1 MAIKR
6 RAIVLICL
14 LVTVFGSLVVPARAD
29 AAPAVLQPAGPT
41 DWVKDKAKKT
51 GEWFYDSAEDY
62 AEWFYSTRI
71 GKEATKAALKGAKAG
86 IKAKK
91 DGKSTPEQ
99 IWEITKGTVKG
110 SKNLP
115 GTALDVVKDAGSS
128 LSPTEIIKSAVTD
141 ALTDGFGQLA
151 AQAADGVMG
160 IITKPLSWLLATL
173 GKMWINFTP
182 ILPDSAMGSKVTNKT
197 TSSFAALAG
206 LLMVCSLMIG
216 AAKIVITQRG
226 EPLRDIGR
234 GLGTFVLMSS
244 GWVSVCVLGLAGTDA
259 LAGWIAGPVKPDGLA
274 KMVGY
279 LAASNGP
286 GGALT
291 FGLMSFLLIIFVLII
306 SLILM
311 FQLALRGGIL
321 LILAGMGPIAGSFAS
336 TKIGWEWCQK
346 IVAWTVGFMLFKPVG
361 ALIWSAALTLSNT
374 PITDIN
380 DATSVTAFA
389 LTPLALLLG
398 CVFAMPALM
407 KLIMPATASALGSS
421 DSSAGGMAA
430 GMFGGALAG
439 GAGIAQF
446 KMMSK
451 IMGSSATGSGGSSA
465 SGSGGTDSRSS
476 TSASGSGGS
485 SDSSSGNTGSAGKGS
500 GSGGAGNAGKASG
513 AGKAGG
519 AGAAGSG
526 GAAAGGAGGGAAAG
540 GAAGGGA
547 AAGGATAGAAAG
559 PVGIVAGAAVGA
571 AADGA
576 KKAAAMT
583 ADAARSSAE
592 GAVEYK

>member
-1 MAIKR
+1 MAKR
-6 RAIVLICL
+6 ALVGIVCLFL
-14 LVTVFGSLVVPARAD
+14 LVLGCLAVPASAN
-29 AAPAVLQPAGPT
+29 AAPSN
-41 DWVKDKAKKT
+41 DKDKQLEAISKPVQDLVDKTKNAT
-51 GEWFYDSAEDY
+51 GEALADP
-62 AEWFYSTRI
+62 I
-71 GKEATKAALKGAKAG
+71 NATTGAVKKAAKL
-86 IKAKK
+86 
-91 DGKSTPEQ
+91 PE
-99 IWEITKGTVKG
+99 T
-110 SKNLP
+110 SLP
-115 GTALDVVKDAGSS
+115 EMMA
-128 LSPTEIIKSAVTD
+128 SAVTD
-141 ALTDGFGQLA
+141 AFTDGFGQLA
-151 AQAADGVMG
+151 AQAFDGVIG

-234 GLGTFVLMSS
+234 GLGTLVLMSS

-346 IVAWTVGFMLFKPVG
+346 IVAWTVAFMLFKPVG
-361 ALIWSAALTLSNT
+361 ALIWSAALTLCNT

-380 DATSVTAFA
+380 DANSVTAFA

-407 KLIMPATASALGSS
+407 KLVMPATASALGSS

-430 GMFGGALAG
+430 GMFGGALAA

-451 IMGSSATGSGGSSA
+451 MMGSPATGSGGSSA
-465 SGSGGTDSRSS
+465 S
-476 TSASGSGGS
+476 ASGSSNAGG
-485 SDSSSGNTGSAGKGS
+485 DRGSGNAGNAGKGS
-500 GSGGAGNAGKASG
+500 GSGDSGSSAGGSGNAGDAGKASG
-513 AGKAGG
+513 ASKAGG

-540 GAAGGGA
+540 GAAAGGA
-547 AAGGATAGAAAG
+547 TAGATAGAAAG

-576 KKAAAMT
+576 KKAATVT

>member
-1 MAIKR
+1 MMKR
-6 RAIVLICL
+6 ALVGIVCLFL
-14 LVTVFGSLVVPARAD
+14 LVLGCLAVPAPAN
-29 AAPAVLQPAGPT
+29 AAPAN
-41 DWVKDKAKKT
+41 DKDKQLEAISKPVQDLVDKTKNAT
-51 GEWFYDSAEDY
+51 GEALADPINATTSA
-62 AEWFYSTRI
+62 ATR
-71 GKEATKAALKGAKAG
+71 AAKLPKT
-86 IKAKK
+86 
-91 DGKSTPEQ
+91 SLPEMM
-99 IWEITKGTVKG
+99 
-110 SKNLP
+110 
-115 GTALDVVKDAGSS
+115 A
-128 LSPTEIIKSAVTD
+128 SAVTD

-151 AQAADGVMG
+151 AQAADGVIG

-346 IVAWTVGFMLFKPVG
+346 IVAWTVAFMLFKPVG

-380 DATSVTAFA
+380 DANSVTAFA

-407 KLIMPATASALGSS
+407 KLVMPATASALGSS

-439 GAGIAQF
+439 GASIAQF

-451 IMGSSATGSGGSSA
+451 IMGTPGSSGSSA
-465 SGSGGTDSRSS
+465 SGFGDTASGSSGRSS
-476 TSASGSGGS
+476 TSASGSGGTEGTNGS
-485 SDSSSGNTGSAGKGS
+485 STSTSSSGN
-500 GSGGAGNAGKASG
+500 AGNASNAS
-513 AGKAGG
+513 KAGG

-547 AAGGATAGAAAG
+547 TAGATAGSAAG
-559 PVGIVAGAAVGA
+559 PVGIVAGAAVGTA
-571 AADGA
+571 AKGA
-576 KKAAAMT
+576 KKAATVT
-583 ADAARSSAE
+583 ADAARSTAE

>member
-1 MAIKR
+1 MAKR
-6 RAIVLICL
+6 AVIGIVCLILLTLGCL
-14 LVTVFGSLVVPARAD
+14 AVPAPAN
-29 AAPAVLQPAGPT
+29 AAPSN
-41 DWVKDKAKKT
+41 DKDKQLEAIAKPVQDIVDKT
-51 GEWFYDSAEDY
+51 KNATGKAL
-62 AEWFYSTRI
+62 STPI
-71 GKEATKAALKGAKAG
+71 NAVAGSVTKAANIPK
-86 IKAKK
+86 
-91 DGKSTPEQ
+91 
-99 IWEITKGTVKG
+99 
-110 SKNLP
+110 
-115 GTALDVVKDAGSS
+115 
-128 LSPTEIIKSAVTD
+128 LSPTEIMKNAVTD

-151 AQAADGVMG
+151 ATAFDGVIG
-160 IITKPLSWLLATL
+160 FITKPLSWLLAML

-197 TSSFAALAG
+197 LSSFSALAG

-234 GLGTFVLMSS
+234 GLVTFVLMSS
-244 GWVSVCVLGLAGTDA
+244 GWVSACVLGLAGTDA
-259 LAGWIAGPVKPDGLA
+259 LASWIAKPVKPDGLA
-274 KMVGY
+274 KMVGF
-279 LAASNGP
+279 LAAGTGP
-286 GGALT
+286 ASGPLA
-291 FGLMSFLLIIFVLII
+291 FGLMSFILIIFVLII

-336 TKIGWEWCQK
+336 TKLGWEWCQK
-346 IVAWTVGFMLFKPVG
+346 IVAWTVAFMLFKPVG
-361 ALIWSAALTLSNT
+361 ALIWSAALTLCNT
-374 PITDIN
+374 PITDRN

-439 GAGIAQF
+439 GASIAQF

-451 IMGSSATGSGGSSA
+451 IMGAPSSSGSSA
-465 SGSGGTDSRSS
+465 SGSGGTASGSSGSS
-476 TSASGSGGS
+476 TSAS
-485 SDSSSGNTGSAGKGS
+485 SSGNAGN
-500 GSGGAGNAGKASG
+500 AGNAGKASG
-513 AGKAGG
+513 ASEAGG

-547 AAGGATAGAAAG
+547 AAGGASAGATAGAAAG

>member
-1 MAIKR
+1 MVKR
-6 RAIVLICL
+6 AVVGIVCLFL
-14 LVTVFGSLVVPARAD
+14 LVLGCLAVPATANATPSNDR
-29 AAPAVLQPAGPT
+29 
-41 DWVKDKAKKT
+41 DKQLEAISKPVQDLVKKT
-51 GEWFYDSAEDY
+51 KSAVGG
-62 AEWFYSTRI
+62 AVSTPANAVT
-71 GKEATKAALKGAKAG
+71 GAVAKGAN
-86 IKAKK
+86 I
-91 DGKSTPEQ
+91 P
-99 IWEITKGTVKG
+99 
-110 SKNLP
+110 
-115 GTALDVVKDAGSS
+115 S
-128 LSPTEIIKSAVTD
+128 LSPSEIMKSAIT
-141 ALTDGFGQLA
+141 AAFTDGFGQLA
-151 AQAADGVMG
+151 SDAFAGAMGV
-160 IITKPLSWLLATL
+160 ITKPLSWLLAML
-173 GKMWINFTP
+173 GKMWIEFTP

-197 TSSFAALAG
+197 LTSFSALAG

-234 GLGTFVLMSS
+234 GLFTFVLMSS
-244 GWVSVCVLGLAGTDA
+244 GWVSACVLGLAGTDA
-259 LAGWIAGPVKPDGLA
+259 LASWIAGPVKPDGLA

-279 LAASNGP
+279 LAAGTGP
-286 GGALT
+286 AAGPAA
-291 FGLMSFLLIIFVLII
+291 FGLLSFILVIFVLII

-336 TKIGWEWCQK
+336 TKLGWEWCQK
-346 IVAWTVGFMLFKPVG
+346 IVAWTVAFMLFKPVG
-361 ALIWSAALTLSNT
+361 ALIWSASLTLCNT

-407 KLIMPATASALGSS
+407 KLVMPATASALGSS

-430 GMFGGALAG
+430 GMFGATLAVGAS
-439 GAGIAQF
+439 IAQF

-451 IMGSSATGSGGSSA
+451 MFNTSSGSSSASGASDTGGSGSSGGSS
-465 SGSGGTDSRSS
+465 GSVGQS
-476 TSASGSGGS
+476 TTEAGGS
-485 SDSSSGNTGSAGKGS
+485 SSAN
-500 GSGGAGNAGKASG
+500 GAGNAGAASE
-513 AGKAGG
+513 AGT
-519 AGAAGSG
+519 AGAAGS

-540 GAAGGGA
+540 SASA
-547 AAGGATAGAAAG
+547 GATAGAAAG

>member
-1 MAIKR
+1 MIAKR
-6 RAIVLICL
+6 RAVVLICL
-14 LVTVFGSLVVPARAD
+14 LVTVFGFLGVPARAD
-29 AAPAVLQPAGPT
+29 AAPAAKQPAGIKSWFEDST
-41 DWVKDKAKKT
+41 EEF
-51 GEWFYDSAEDY
+51 GEWFVT
-62 AEWFYSTRI
+62 TRP
-71 GKEATKAALKGAKAG
+71 GKATLKGVLGAADGWAKSKEEGKSKGGQIWAATKGAWGGAKELPGAALAAG
-86 IKAKK
+86 
-91 DGKSTPEQ
+91 
-99 IWEITKGTVKG
+99 
-110 SKNLP
+110 
-115 GTALDVVKDAGSS
+115 KDAVSS
-128 LSPTEIIKSAVTD
+128 SSPSEIIKSAVTD

-197 TSSFAALAG
+197 ASSFAALAG

-226 EPLRDIGR
+226 EPLRDIAR
-234 GLGTFVLMSS
+234 GLFTFVLMSS

-321 LILAGMGPIAGSFAS
+321 LILAGIGPIAGSFAS

-346 IVAWTVGFMLFKPVG
+346 IVAWTVAFMLFKPVG
-361 ALIWSAALTLSNT
+361 ALIWAAALTLSNT

-407 KLIMPATASALGSS
+407 KLVMPATASALGSS

-451 IMGSSATGSGGSSA
+451 MMGSSATGSGGSSA
-465 SGSGGTDSRSS
+465 SASGSGNAGG
-476 TSASGSGGS
+476 ASGSGGS
-485 SDSSSGNTGSAGKGS
+485 SGS
-500 GSGGAGNAGKASG
+500 GSGNAGNAGKASG
-513 AGKAGG
+513 SGGSSGSGSGNAGDAGKASGASKAGG

-540 GAAGGGA
+540 GATA
-547 AAGGATAGAAAG
+547 GATAGAAAG

>member
-1 MAIKR
+1 MIVRR
-6 RAIVLICL
+6 RAVVLICL

-62 AEWFYSTRI
+62 AEWFYSTRL

-91 DGKSTPEQ
+91 EGKSTPEQ

-197 TSSFAALAG
+197 TSSFAALSG

-346 IVAWTVGFMLFKPVG
+346 IVAWTIGFMLFKPVG

-407 KLIMPATASALGSS
+407 KLVVPATASALGSS

-451 IMGSSATGSGGSSA
+451 MMGSSATGSGGSSA
-465 SGSGGTDSRSS
+465 S
-476 TSASGSGGS
+476 SASGSGGTEGSKGS
-485 SDSSSGNTGSAGKGS
+485 STSASSSGN
-500 GSGGAGNAGKASG
+500 AGNAGKASG
-513 AGKAGG
+513 ASKAGG

-526 GAAAGGAGGGAAAG
+526 GAAAGGAGGGATA
-540 GAAGGGA
+540 GA
-547 AAGGATAGAAAG
+547 AAGSAAG
-559 PVGIVAGAAVGA
+559 PVGIVAGAAVGTA
-571 AADGA
+571 AKGA
-576 KKAAAMT
+576 KKAATVT
-583 ADAARSSAE
+583 ADAARSTAE

>member
-1 MAIKR
+1 MVKR
-6 RAIVLICL
+6 AVVGIVCLFL
-14 LVTVFGSLVVPARAD
+14 LVLGCLAVPATANATPSNDR
-29 AAPAVLQPAGPT
+29 
-41 DWVKDKAKKT
+41 DKQLEAISKPVQDLVKKT
-51 GEWFYDSAEDY
+51 KSAVGG
-62 AEWFYSTRI
+62 AVSTPANAVT
-71 GKEATKAALKGAKAG
+71 GAVAKGAN
-86 IKAKK
+86 I
-91 DGKSTPEQ
+91 P
-99 IWEITKGTVKG
+99 
-110 SKNLP
+110 
-115 GTALDVVKDAGSS
+115 S
-128 LSPTEIIKSAVTD
+128 LSPSEIMKSAITD
-141 ALTDGFGQLA
+141 AFTDGFGQLA
-151 AQAADGVMG
+151 SDAFAGAMGV
-160 IITKPLSWLLATL
+160 ITKPLSWLLAML
-173 GKMWINFTP
+173 GKMWIEFTP

-197 TSSFAALAG
+197 LTSFSALAG

-234 GLGTFVLMSS
+234 GLFTFVLMSS
-244 GWVSVCVLGLAGTDA
+244 GWVSACVLGLAGTDA
-259 LAGWIAGPVKPDGLA
+259 LASWIAGPVKPDGLA

-279 LAASNGP
+279 LAAGTGP
-286 GGALT
+286 AAGPAA
-291 FGLMSFLLIIFVLII
+291 FGLLSFILVIFVLII
-306 SLILM
+306 SLVLM

-336 TKIGWEWCQK
+336 TKLGWEWCQK
-346 IVAWTVGFMLFKPVG
+346 IVAWTVAFMLFKPVG
-361 ALIWSAALTLSNT
+361 ALIWSASLTLCNT

-407 KLIMPATASALGSS
+407 KLVMPATASALGSS

-430 GMFGGALAG
+430 GMFGATLAG
-439 GAGIAQF
+439 GASLAQF

-451 IMGSSATGSGGSSA
+451 MFNTSSGSSSASGASDTGGSGSGSGGGGSAGATSEGTGSGGSS
-465 SGSGGTDSRSS
+465 S
-476 TSASGSGGS
+476 SAS
-485 SDSSSGNTGSAGKGS
+485 
-500 GSGGAGNAGKASG
+500 GAGNAGAASEAG
-513 AGKAGG
+513 A

-526 GAAAGGAGGGAAAG
+526 AAAGGAGAGAAGGGAAAG
-540 GAAGGGA
+540 GASA
-547 AAGGATAGAAAG
+547 GATAGAAAG

>member
-1 MAIKR
+1 MAKR
-6 RAIVLICL
+6 ALVGIVCLFL
-14 LVTVFGSLVVPARAD
+14 LVLGCLAVPASAN
-29 AAPAVLQPAGPT
+29 AAPSN
-41 DWVKDKAKKT
+41 DKDKQLEAISKPVQDLVDKTKNAT
-51 GEWFYDSAEDY
+51 GEALADP
-62 AEWFYSTRI
+62 I
-71 GKEATKAALKGAKAG
+71 NATTGAVKKAAKL
-86 IKAKK
+86 
-91 DGKSTPEQ
+91 PE
-99 IWEITKGTVKG
+99 T
-110 SKNLP
+110 SLP
-115 GTALDVVKDAGSS
+115 EMMA
-128 LSPTEIIKSAVTD
+128 SAVTD
-141 ALTDGFGQLA
+141 AFTDGFGQLA
-151 AQAADGVMG
+151 AQAFDGVIG

-182 ILPDSAMGSKVTNKT
+182 ILPASAMGSKVTNKT

-346 IVAWTVGFMLFKPVG
+346 IVAWTVAFMLFKPVG

-380 DATSVTAFA
+380 DANSVTAFA

-407 KLIMPATASALGSS
+407 KLVMPATASALGSS

-451 IMGSSATGSGGSSA
+451 MMGSSATGSGGSSA
-465 SGSGGTDSRSS
+465 SASGSGNSSGSGSGNAGNAGQASDSGGSS
-476 TSASGSGGS
+476 ASASGSG
-485 SDSSSGNTGSAGKGS
+485 NAGD
-500 GSGGAGNAGKASG
+500 AGKASG
-513 AGKAGG
+513 ASKAGG

-547 AAGGATAGAAAG
+547 AGGATAGSVAG
-559 PVGIVAGAAVGA
+559 PVGIVAGAAVGTA
-571 AADGA
+571 AKGA
-576 KKAAAMT
+576 KKAATVT
-583 ADAARSSAE
+583 ADAARSTAE

>member
-1 MAIKR
+1 MCKARRVVLVFLAVFLALACLFTAPVAQAEPSGDREQQLEAIK
-6 RAIVLICL
+6 APVQD
-14 LVTVFGSLVVPARAD
+14 LV
-29 AAPAVLQPAGPT
+29 
-41 DWVKDKAKKT
+41 KKT
-51 GEWFYDSAEDY
+51 KSAVGG
-62 AEWFYSTRI
+62 AVSAPVNSAVNAL
-71 GKEATKAALKGAKAG
+71 GKAAKA
-86 IKAKK
+86 
-91 DGKSTPEQ
+91 P
-99 IWEITKGTVKG
+99 
-110 SKNLP
+110 
-115 GTALDVVKDAGSS
+115 S
-128 LSPTEIIKSAVTD
+128 LSPSEIMKSAITD

-151 AQAADGVMG
+151 SDAFDGAIG
-160 IITKPLSWLLATL
+160 LITKPLSWVLAML
-173 GKMWINFTP
+173 GKMWIDFTP

-197 TSSFAALAG
+197 LTSFSALAG

-234 GLGTFVLMSS
+234 GLFTFVLMSS
-244 GWVSVCVLGLAGTDA
+244 GWVSACVLGLAGTDA
-259 LAGWIAGPVKPDGLA
+259 LASWIAGPVKPDGLA

-279 LAASNGP
+279 LAAGTGP
-286 GGALT
+286 AAGPAA
-291 FGLMSFLLIIFVLII
+291 FGLMSFILVIFVLII

-336 TKIGWEWCQK
+336 TKLGWEWCQK

-361 ALIWSAALTLSNT
+361 ALIWSAALTLCNT

-407 KLIMPATASALGSS
+407 KLVMPATASALGSS

-430 GMFGGALAG
+430 GMFGATLAG
-439 GAGIAQF
+439 GASIAQF

-451 IMGSSATGSGGSSA
+451 MFNTSSGSSSASGASDTGGSGSGGGGSAGATSEGTGSGGSS
-465 SGSGGTDSRSS
+465 S
-476 TSASGSGGS
+476 SAS
-485 SDSSSGNTGSAGKGS
+485 
-500 GSGGAGNAGKASG
+500 GAGNAGATSE
-513 AGKAGG
+513 
-519 AGAAGSG
+519 AGAAG
-526 GAAAGGAGGGAAAG
+526 GAAAGGAGAGAAGGGAAAG
-540 GAAGGGA
+540 GASA
-547 AAGGATAGAAAG
+547 GATAGAAAG

-576 KKAAAMT
+576 KKAASMT
-583 ADAARSSAE
+583 AAAAQSSAE

>member
-1 MAIKR
+1 MAKR
-6 RAIVLICL
+6 ALVGIVCLFL
-14 LVTVFGSLVVPARAD
+14 LVLGCLAVPASAN
-29 AAPAVLQPAGPT
+29 AAPSN
-41 DWVKDKAKKT
+41 DKDKQLEAISKPVQDLVDKTKNAT
-51 GEWFYDSAEDY
+51 GEALADP
-62 AEWFYSTRI
+62 I
-71 GKEATKAALKGAKAG
+71 NATTGAVKKAAKLPKT
-86 IKAKK
+86 
-91 DGKSTPEQ
+91 SLPEMM
-99 IWEITKGTVKG
+99 
-110 SKNLP
+110 
-115 GTALDVVKDAGSS
+115 A
-128 LSPTEIIKSAVTD
+128 SAVTD
-141 ALTDGFGQLA
+141 AFTDGFGQLA
-151 AQAADGVMG
+151 AQAFDGVIG

-197 TSSFAALAG
+197 ASSFAALAG

-259 LAGWIAGPVKPDGLA
+259 LAGWIAGSVKPDGLA

-336 TKIGWEWCQK
+336 TKLGWEWCQK
-346 IVAWTVGFMLFKPVG
+346 IVAWTVAFMLFKPVG
-361 ALIWSAALTLSNT
+361 ALIWAAALTLSNT

-380 DATSVTAFA
+380 DANSVTAFA

-407 KLIMPATASALGSS
+407 KLVMPATASALGSS

-430 GMFGGALAG
+430 GMFGGALAA

-451 IMGSSATGSGGSSA
+451 MMGSPATGSGGSSA
-465 SGSGGTDSRSS
+465 S
-476 TSASGSGGS
+476 ASGSG
-485 SDSSSGNTGSAGKGS
+485 DSSGS
-500 GSGGAGNAGKASG
+500 GSGNAGNAGQASDSG
-513 AGKAGG
+513 GSSGSGSGNAGNAGKAGG

-547 AAGGATAGAAAG
+547 AGGATAGATAGAAAG
-559 PVGIVAGAAVGA
+559 PVGIVAGAAVGTA
-571 AADGA
+571 AKGA
-576 KKAAAMT
+576 KKAATVT

>member
-1 MAIKR
+1 MIAKR
-6 RAIVLICL
+6 RAVVLICL
-14 LVTVFGSLVVPARAD
+14 LVTVFGFLGVPARAD
-29 AAPAVLQPAGPT
+29 AAPAAKQPAGIKSWFEDST
-41 DWVKDKAKKT
+41 EEF
-51 GEWFYDSAEDY
+51 GEWFVT
-62 AEWFYSTRI
+62 TRP
-71 GKEATKAALKGAKAG
+71 GKATLKGVLGAADGWAKSKEEGKSKGGQIWAATKGAWGGAKELPGAALAAG
-86 IKAKK
+86 
-91 DGKSTPEQ
+91 
-99 IWEITKGTVKG
+99 
-110 SKNLP
+110 
-115 GTALDVVKDAGSS
+115 KDAVSS
-128 LSPTEIIKSAVTD
+128 SSPSEIIKSAVTD

-197 TSSFAALAG
+197 ASSFAALAG

-226 EPLRDIGR
+226 EPLRDIAR
-234 GLGTFVLMSS
+234 GLFTFVFMSS

-346 IVAWTVGFMLFKPVG
+346 IVAWTVAFMLFKPVG

-380 DATSVTAFA
+380 DANSVTAFA

-407 KLIMPATASALGSS
+407 KLVMPATASALGSS

-439 GAGIAQF
+439 GASIAQF

-451 IMGSSATGSGGSSA
+451 IMGAPGSSGSSA
-465 SGSGGTDSRSS
+465 SGFGDTASGSPGRSS
-476 TSASGSGGS
+476 TSASGSGGTEGTNGS
-485 SDSSSGNTGSAGKGS
+485 STSASSSGN
-500 GSGGAGNAGKASG
+500 AGNASNAS
-513 AGKAGG
+513 KAGG

-540 GAAGGGA
+540 GAAAGGA
-547 AAGGATAGAAAG
+547 SAGATAGAAAG

>member
-1 MAIKR
+1 MMKR
-6 RAIVLICL
+6 ALVGIVCLFL
-14 LVTVFGSLVVPARAD
+14 LVLGCLAVPAPAN
-29 AAPAVLQPAGPT
+29 AAPAN
-41 DWVKDKAKKT
+41 DKDKQLEAISKPVQDLVDKTKNAT
-51 GEWFYDSAEDY
+51 GEALADPINATTSA
-62 AEWFYSTRI
+62 ATR
-71 GKEATKAALKGAKAG
+71 AAKLPKT
-86 IKAKK
+86 
-91 DGKSTPEQ
+91 SLPEMM
-99 IWEITKGTVKG
+99 
-110 SKNLP
+110 
-115 GTALDVVKDAGSS
+115 A
-128 LSPTEIIKSAVTD
+128 SAVTD

-151 AQAADGVMG
+151 AQAVDGVMG

-197 TSSFAALAG
+197 ASSFAALAG

-336 TKIGWEWCQK
+336 TKLGWEWCQK
-346 IVAWTVGFMLFKPVG
+346 IVAWTIGFMLFKPVG

-407 KLIMPATASALGSS
+407 KLVMPATASALGSS

-451 IMGSSATGSGGSSA
+451 MMGSSATGSGGSSA
-465 SGSGGTDSRSS
+465 SASGSGGTGSGSPGRSS

-485 SDSSSGNTGSAGKGS
+485 SDSSSGNAGD
-500 GSGGAGNAGKASG
+500 AGKASG
-513 AGKAGG
+513 ASKAGG
-519 AGAAGSG
+519 AGTAGSG
-526 GAAAGGAGGGAAAG
+526 GAAAGGAGGGVAAG
-540 GAAGGGA
+540 GGAAGGA
-547 AAGGATAGAAAG
+547 AAGGASAGAAAGSVAG
-559 PVGIVAGAAVGA
+559 PVGIVAGAAVGTA
-571 AADGA
+571 AKGA
-576 KKAAAMT
+576 KKAATVT
-583 ADAARSSAE
+583 ADAARSTAE

>member
-1 MAIKR
+1 MIVKR
-6 RAIVLICL
+6 RAIVIICL
-14 LVTVFGSLVVPARAD
+14 LFVIVGCLATPSTAE
-29 AAPAVLQPAGPT
+29 AAPSN
-41 DWVKDKAKKT
+41 DKDKQLEAIAKPVQDIVDKTKNAT
-51 GEWFYDSAEDY
+51 GEALSAPINVV
-62 AEWFYSTRI
+62 AGSV
-71 GKEATKAALKGAKAG
+71 AKAANIPK
-86 IKAKK
+86 
-91 DGKSTPEQ
+91 
-99 IWEITKGTVKG
+99 
-110 SKNLP
+110 
-115 GTALDVVKDAGSS
+115 
-128 LSPTEIIKSAVTD
+128 LSPSEIMKNAVTD

-151 AQAADGVMG
+151 ATAFDGVIG
-160 IITKPLSWLLATL
+160 FITKPLSWLLAML
-173 GKMWINFTP
+173 GKMWIEFTP

-197 TSSFAALAG
+197 LSSFSALAG

-226 EPLRDIGR
+226 EPLRDIAR
-234 GLGTFVLMSS
+234 GLFTFVLMSS
-244 GWVSVCVLGLAGTDA
+244 GWISACVLGLAGTDA
-259 LAGWIAGPVKPDGLA
+259 LASWIAKPVKPDGLA

-279 LAASNGP
+279 LAAGTGP
-286 GGALT
+286 ATGPLA
-291 FGLMSFLLIIFVLII
+291 FGLMSFILIIFVLII

-321 LILAGMGPIAGSFAS
+321 LILAGMGPIAASFAS
-336 TKIGWEWCQK
+336 TKLGWEWCQK
-346 IVAWTVGFMLFKPVG
+346 IVAWTVAFMLFKPVG

-380 DATSVTAFA
+380 DANSVTAFA

-407 KLIMPATASALGSS
+407 KLVMPATASALGSS

-439 GAGIAQF
+439 GASIAQF

-451 IMGSSATGSGGSSA
+451 IMGAPSSSGSSA
-465 SGSGGTDSRSS
+465 SGSGDTASGSSDRSS
-476 TSASGSGGS
+476 TSASGAGGTEGTNGS
-485 SDSSSGNTGSAGKGS
+485 STSASSSGNAGNAS
-500 GSGGAGNAGKASG
+500 NAGKASG
-513 AGKAGG
+513 ASGAAE

-547 AAGGATAGAAAG
+547 AAGGATAGATAGAAAG

-583 ADAARSSAE
+583 ADAARSTAE

>member
-1 MAIKR
+1 MAKR
-6 RAIVLICL
+6 ALVGIVCLFL
-14 LVTVFGSLVVPARAD
+14 LVLGCLAVPAPAN
-29 AAPAVLQPAGPT
+29 AAPSN
-41 DWVKDKAKKT
+41 DKDKQLEAISKPVQDLVDKTKNAT
-51 GEWFYDSAEDY
+51 GEALADP
-62 AEWFYSTRI
+62 I
-71 GKEATKAALKGAKAG
+71 NATTGAVKKAAKL
-86 IKAKK
+86 
-91 DGKSTPEQ
+91 PE
-99 IWEITKGTVKG
+99 T
-110 SKNLP
+110 
-115 GTALDVVKDAGSS
+115 S
-128 LSPTEIIKSAVTD
+128 LSEMMANAVTD
-141 ALTDGFGQLA
+141 AFTDGFGQLA
-151 AQAADGVMG
+151 AQAFDGVIG

-346 IVAWTVGFMLFKPVG
+346 IVAWTVAFMLFKPVG

-380 DATSVTAFA
+380 DANSVTAFA

-407 KLIMPATASALGSS
+407 KLVMPATASALGSS

-451 IMGSSATGSGGSSA
+451 VMGSSATGSGGSSA
-465 SGSGGTDSRSS
+465 S
-476 TSASGSGGS
+476 ASGSGGS
-485 SDSSSGNTGSAGKGS
+485 SGS
-500 GSGGAGNAGKASG
+500 GSGNAGNAGQASDSGGSSASASGSGNAGDAGKASG

-583 ADAARSSAE
+583 ADAARSTAE

>member
-1 MAIKR
+1 MAKR
-6 RAIVLICL
+6 ALVGIVCLFL
-14 LVTVFGSLVVPARAD
+14 LVLGCLAVPAPAN
-29 AAPAVLQPAGPT
+29 AAPSN
-41 DWVKDKAKKT
+41 DKDKQLEAISKPVQDLVDKTKNAT
-51 GEWFYDSAEDY
+51 GEALADP
-62 AEWFYSTRI
+62 I
-71 GKEATKAALKGAKAG
+71 NATTGAVKKAAKL
-86 IKAKK
+86 
-91 DGKSTPEQ
+91 PE
-99 IWEITKGTVKG
+99 T
-110 SKNLP
+110 SLP
-115 GTALDVVKDAGSS
+115 EMMA
-128 LSPTEIIKSAVTD
+128 SAVTD
-141 ALTDGFGQLA
+141 AFTDGFGQLA
-151 AQAADGVMG
+151 AQAFDGVIG

-197 TSSFAALAG
+197 ASSFAALAG

-346 IVAWTVGFMLFKPVG
+346 IVAWTVAFMLFKPVG

-380 DATSVTAFA
+380 DANSVTAFA

-407 KLIMPATASALGSS
+407 KLVMPATASALGSS

-439 GAGIAQF
+439 GASIAQF

-451 IMGSSATGSGGSSA
+451 IMGAPSSSGSSA
-465 SGSGGTDSRSS
+465 SGSSNAGK
-476 TSASGSGGS
+476 ASGSGGS
-485 SDSSSGNTGSAGKGS
+485 SGS
-500 GSGGAGNAGKASG
+500 GSGNAGDAGKASG

-559 PVGIVAGAAVGA
+559 PVGIVAGAAVGTA
-571 AADGA
+571 AKGA
-576 KKAAAMT
+576 KKAATVT
-583 ADAARSSAE
+583 ADAARSTAE

>member
-1 MAIKR
+1 MAKR
-6 RAIVLICL
+6 ALVGIVCLFL
-14 LVTVFGSLVVPARAD
+14 LVLGCLAVPAPAN
-29 AAPAVLQPAGPT
+29 AAPSN
-41 DWVKDKAKKT
+41 DKDKQLEAISKPVQDLVDKTKNAT
-51 GEWFYDSAEDY
+51 GEALADP
-62 AEWFYSTRI
+62 I
-71 GKEATKAALKGAKAG
+71 NATTGAVKKAAKLPKT
-86 IKAKK
+86 
-91 DGKSTPEQ
+91 SLPEMM
-99 IWEITKGTVKG
+99 
-110 SKNLP
+110 
-115 GTALDVVKDAGSS
+115 A
-128 LSPTEIIKSAVTD
+128 SAVTD
-141 ALTDGFGQLA
+141 AFTDGFGQLA
-151 AQAADGVMG
+151 AQAFDGVIG

-197 TSSFAALAG
+197 ANSFAALAG

-216 AAKIVITQRG
+216 AAKIAITQRG
-226 EPLRDIGR
+226 EPLRDIAR
-234 GLGTFVLMSS
+234 GLGTFVLISS

-346 IVAWTVGFMLFKPVG
+346 IVAWTVAFMLFKPVG

-380 DATSVTAFA
+380 DANSVTAFA

-407 KLIMPATASALGSS
+407 KLVMPATASALGSS

-451 IMGSSATGSGGSSA
+451 MMGSSATGSGGSSG
-465 SGSGGTDSRSS
+465 SGSGNAGG
-476 TSASGSGGS
+476 ASGSGGS
-485 SDSSSGNTGSAGKGS
+485 SAS
-500 GSGGAGNAGKASG
+500 GSAGNAGKASDSGGSSGSGSGNAGDAGKASG
-513 AGKAGG
+513 ASKAGG

-547 AAGGATAGAAAG
+547 TAGATAGSAAG

>member
-1 MAIKR
+1 MMKR
-6 RAIVLICL
+6 ALVGIVCLFL
-14 LVTVFGSLVVPARAD
+14 LVLGCLAVPAPAN
-29 AAPAVLQPAGPT
+29 AAPAN
-41 DWVKDKAKKT
+41 DKDKQLEAISKPVQDLVDKTKNAT
-51 GEWFYDSAEDY
+51 GEALADPINATTSA
-62 AEWFYSTRI
+62 ATR
-71 GKEATKAALKGAKAG
+71 AAKLPKT
-86 IKAKK
+86 
-91 DGKSTPEQ
+91 SLPEMM
-99 IWEITKGTVKG
+99 
-110 SKNLP
+110 
-115 GTALDVVKDAGSS
+115 A
-128 LSPTEIIKSAVTD
+128 SAVTD

-151 AQAADGVMG
+151 AQAADGVIG
-160 IITKPLSWLLATL
+160 IITKPLSWLLAML

-321 LILAGMGPIAGSFAS
+321 LILAGMGPIAASFAS

-346 IVAWTVGFMLFKPVG
+346 IVAWTVAFMLFKPVG

-374 PITDIN
+374 PITDID
-380 DATSVTAFA
+380 DANSVTAFA

-407 KLIMPATASALGSS
+407 KLVMPATASALGSS

-451 IMGSSATGSGGSSA
+451 MMGSSATGSGGSSA
-465 SGSGGTDSRSS
+465 SGSGNAGG
-476 TSASGSGGS
+476 ASGSGGS
-485 SDSSSGNTGSAGKGS
+485 GNAGNAGKDS
-500 GSGGAGNAGKASG
+500 GSGGSSASGSGNAGDAGKASG
-513 AGKAGG
+513 ASKAGG

-526 GAAAGGAGGGAAAG
+526 GAAAGGAEGGAAAG

-547 AAGGATAGAAAG
+547 AAGGATAGATAGAAAG

>member
-1 MAIKR
+1 MAKR
-6 RAIVLICL
+6 TVVGIVCLFL
-14 LVTVFGSLVVPARAD
+14 LVLGCLAVPAPAN
-29 AAPAVLQPAGPT
+29 AAPSN
-41 DWVKDKAKKT
+41 DKDKQLEAISKPVQDLVDKTKKAT
-51 GEWFYDSAEDY
+51 GDALSDP
-62 AEWFYSTRI
+62 I
-71 GKEATKAALKGAKAG
+71 NATTGAVKKAAN
-86 IKAKK
+86 I
-91 DGKSTPEQ
+91 PR
-99 IWEITKGTVKG
+99 
-110 SKNLP
+110 
-115 GTALDVVKDAGSS
+115 
-128 LSPTEIIKSAVTD
+128 LSPTEIMKNAVTD

-151 AQAADGVMG
+151 ATAFDGVIG

-182 ILPDSAMGSKVTNKT
+182 SLPDSAMGSKVTNKT

-259 LAGWIAGPVKPDGLA
+259 LAGWIAGSVKPDGLA

-346 IVAWTVGFMLFKPVG
+346 IVAWTVAFMLFKPVG

-380 DATSVTAFA
+380 DANSVTAFA

-407 KLIMPATASALGSS
+407 KLVMPATASALGSS

-451 IMGSSATGSGGSSA
+451 MMGSSATGSGGSSA
-465 SGSGGTDSRSS
+465 SGSGNAGGASGSGN
-476 TSASGSGGS
+476 AGNAGKESGSGGS
-485 SDSSSGNTGSAGKGS
+485 SGS
-500 GSGGAGNAGKASG
+500 GSGNAGEAGKASG
-513 AGKAGG
+513 AGNAGG
-519 AGAAGSG
+519 AGSG
-526 GAAAGGAGGGAAAG
+526 GAAAEGGAAAG

-547 AAGGATAGAAAG
+547 AAGGASAGATAGAAAG

>member
-1 MAIKR
+1 MAKR
-6 RAIVLICL
+6 ALVGIVCLFL
-14 LVTVFGSLVVPARAD
+14 LVLGCLAVPASAN
-29 AAPAVLQPAGPT
+29 AAPSN
-41 DWVKDKAKKT
+41 DKDKQLEAISKPVQDLVDKTKNAT
-51 GEWFYDSAEDY
+51 GEALADP
-62 AEWFYSTRI
+62 I
-71 GKEATKAALKGAKAG
+71 NATTGAVKKAAKL
-86 IKAKK
+86 
-91 DGKSTPEQ
+91 PE
-99 IWEITKGTVKG
+99 T
-110 SKNLP
+110 SLP
-115 GTALDVVKDAGSS
+115 EMMA
-128 LSPTEIIKSAVTD
+128 SAVTD
-141 ALTDGFGQLA
+141 AFTDGFGQLA
-151 AQAADGVMG
+151 AQAFDGVIG

-291 FGLMSFLLIIFVLII
+291 FGLMSFVLIIFVLII

-346 IVAWTVGFMLFKPVG
+346 IVAWTVAFMLFKPVG

-380 DATSVTAFA
+380 DANSVTAFA

-407 KLIMPATASALGSS
+407 KLVMPATASALGSS

-451 IMGSSATGSGGSSA
+451 MMGSSATGSGGSSA
-465 SGSGGTDSRSS
+465 S
-476 TSASGSGGS
+476 ASGSSNAGG
-485 SDSSSGNTGSAGKGS
+485 DRGSGN
-500 GSGGAGNAGKASG
+500 AGNAGKASDSG
-513 AGKAGG
+513 GSSGSGSGKASGASKAG
-519 AGAAGSG
+519 SAGAAGSG

-540 GAAGGGA
+540 G
-547 AAGGATAGAAAG
+547 GATAGATAGSAAG

>member
-1 MAIKR
+1 MAKR
-6 RAIVLICL
+6 ALVGIVCLFL
-14 LVTVFGSLVVPARAD
+14 LVLGCLAVPAPAN
-29 AAPAVLQPAGPT
+29 AAPSN
-41 DWVKDKAKKT
+41 DKDKQLEAISKPVQDLVDKTKNAT
-51 GEWFYDSAEDY
+51 GEALADP
-62 AEWFYSTRI
+62 I
-71 GKEATKAALKGAKAG
+71 NATTGAVKKAAKL
-86 IKAKK
+86 
-91 DGKSTPEQ
+91 PE
-99 IWEITKGTVKG
+99 T
-110 SKNLP
+110 SLP
-115 GTALDVVKDAGSS
+115 EMMA
-128 LSPTEIIKSAVTD
+128 SAVTD
-141 ALTDGFGQLA
+141 AFTDGFGQLA
-151 AQAADGVMG
+151 AQAFDGVIG

-197 TSSFAALAG
+197 ASSFAALAG

-346 IVAWTVGFMLFKPVG
+346 IVAWTVAFMLFKPVG

-380 DATSVTAFA
+380 DANSVTAFA

-407 KLIMPATASALGSS
+407 KLVMPATASALGSS

-451 IMGSSATGSGGSSA
+451 MMGSSATGSGGSSG
-465 SGSGGTDSRSS
+465 SGSGNASG
-476 TSASGSGGS
+476 ASGSGGS
-485 SDSSSGNTGSAGKGS
+485 SASGSAGNAGQASDSGGSSGS
-500 GSGGAGNAGKASG
+500 GSGNAGDAGKASG

-559 PVGIVAGAAVGA
+559 PVGIVAGAAVGTA
-571 AADGA
+571 AKGA
-576 KKAAAMT
+576 KKAATVT
-583 ADAARSSAE
+583 ADAARSTAE

>member
-1 MAIKR
+1 MIAKR
-6 RAIVLICL
+6 RAVVLICL
-14 LVTVFGSLVVPARAD
+14 LVTVFGFLGVPARAD
-29 AAPAVLQPAGPT
+29 AAPAAKQPAGIKSWFEDST
-41 DWVKDKAKKT
+41 EEF
-51 GEWFYDSAEDY
+51 GEWFVT
-62 AEWFYSTRI
+62 TRP
-71 GKEATKAALKGAKAG
+71 GKATLKGVLGAADGWAKSKEEGKSKGGQIWAATKGAWGGAKELPGAALAAG
-86 IKAKK
+86 
-91 DGKSTPEQ
+91 
-99 IWEITKGTVKG
+99 
-110 SKNLP
+110 
-115 GTALDVVKDAGSS
+115 KDAVSS
-128 LSPTEIIKSAVTD
+128 SSPSEIIKSAVTD

-197 TSSFAALAG
+197 ASSFAALAG

-226 EPLRDIGR
+226 EPLRDIAR
-234 GLGTFVLMSS
+234 GLGTFVFMSS

-306 SLILM
+306 SIILM

-346 IVAWTVGFMLFKPVG
+346 IVAWTVAFMLFKPVG
-361 ALIWSAALTLSNT
+361 ALIWAAALTLSNT

-407 KLIMPATASALGSS
+407 KLVMPATASALGSS

-430 GMFGGALAG
+430 GMFGGAVAG

-451 IMGSSATGSGGSSA
+451 MMGSSATGSGGSSA
-465 SGSGGTDSRSS
+465 S
-476 TSASGSGGS
+476 ASGSG
-485 SDSSSGNTGSAGKGS
+485 NAGGAS
-500 GSGGAGNAGKASG
+500 GSGNAGNAGKASG
-513 AGKAGG
+513 SGGSSGSGSGNAGDAGKASGASKAGG

-547 AAGGATAGAAAG
+547 AAGGATAGATAGSAAG

-583 ADAARSSAE
+583 ADATRSSAE

>member
-1 MAIKR
+1 MVKR
-6 RAIVLICL
+6 AVVGIVCLFL
-14 LVTVFGSLVVPARAD
+14 LVLGCLAVPATANATPSNDR
-29 AAPAVLQPAGPT
+29 
-41 DWVKDKAKKT
+41 DKQLEAISKPVQDLVKKT
-51 GEWFYDSAEDY
+51 KSAVGG
-62 AEWFYSTRI
+62 AVSTPANAVT
-71 GKEATKAALKGAKAG
+71 GAVAKGAN
-86 IKAKK
+86 I
-91 DGKSTPEQ
+91 P
-99 IWEITKGTVKG
+99 
-110 SKNLP
+110 
-115 GTALDVVKDAGSS
+115 S
-128 LSPTEIIKSAVTD
+128 LSPSEIMKSAITD

-151 AQAADGVMG
+151 SDAFDGAMG
-160 IITKPLSWLLATL
+160 VITKPLSWLLAML
-173 GKMWINFTP
+173 GKMWIEFTP

-197 TSSFAALAG
+197 LTSFSALAG

-234 GLGTFVLMSS
+234 GLFMFVLMSS
-244 GWVSVCVLGLAGTDA
+244 GWVSACVLGLAGTDA
-259 LAGWIAGPVKPDGLA
+259 LASWIAGPVKPDGLA

-279 LAASNGP
+279 LAAGTGP
-286 GGALT
+286 AAGPAA
-291 FGLMSFLLIIFVLII
+291 FGLLSFILVIFVLII

-336 TKIGWEWCQK
+336 TKLGWEWCQK
-346 IVAWTVGFMLFKPVG
+346 IVAWTVAFMLFKPVG
-361 ALIWSAALTLSNT
+361 ALIWSASLTLCNT

-389 LTPLALLLG
+389 LTPVALLLG

-407 KLIMPATASALGSS
+407 KLVMPATASALGSS

-430 GMFGGALAG
+430 GMFGATLAG
-439 GAGIAQF
+439 GASIAQF

-451 IMGSSATGSGGSSA
+451 MFNTSSGSSSASGASDTGGSGSGSGGGGSAGATSEATGSGGSS
-465 SGSGGTDSRSS
+465 S
-476 TSASGSGGS
+476 SAS
-485 SDSSSGNTGSAGKGS
+485 
-500 GSGGAGNAGKASG
+500 GAGNAGAASEAG
-513 AGKAGG
+513 A

-526 GAAAGGAGGGAAAG
+526 AAAGGAGAGAAGGGAAAG
-540 GAAGGGA
+540 GASA
-547 AAGGATAGAAAG
+547 GATAGAAAG

>member
-1 MAIKR
+1 MMKR
-6 RAIVLICL
+6 ALVGIVCLFL
-14 LVTVFGSLVVPARAD
+14 LVLGCLAVPAPAN
-29 AAPAVLQPAGPT
+29 AAPAN
-41 DWVKDKAKKT
+41 DKDKQLEAISKPVQDLVDKTKNAT
-51 GEWFYDSAEDY
+51 GEALADPINATTSA
-62 AEWFYSTRI
+62 ATR
-71 GKEATKAALKGAKAG
+71 AAKLPKT
-86 IKAKK
+86 
-91 DGKSTPEQ
+91 SLPEMM
-99 IWEITKGTVKG
+99 
-110 SKNLP
+110 
-115 GTALDVVKDAGSS
+115 A
-128 LSPTEIIKSAVTD
+128 SAVTD

-151 AQAADGVMG
+151 AQAVDGVMG

-197 TSSFAALAG
+197 ASSFAALAG

-346 IVAWTVGFMLFKPVG
+346 IVAWTVAFMLFKPVG
-361 ALIWSAALTLSNT
+361 ALIWSAALTFSNT

-380 DATSVTAFA
+380 DANSVTAFA

-407 KLIMPATASALGSS
+407 KLVMPATASALGSS

-451 IMGSSATGSGGSSA
+451 VMGSSATGSGGSSA
-465 SGSGGTDSRSS
+465 S
-476 TSASGSGGS
+476 ASGSGGS
-485 SDSSSGNTGSAGKGS
+485 SGS
-500 GSGGAGNAGKASG
+500 GSGNAGNAGQASDSGGSSASANGSGNAGDAGKASG
-513 AGKAGG
+513 AGKAGKAGG

-547 AAGGATAGAAAG
+547 AAGGATAGATAGAAAG

-583 ADAARSSAE
+583 ADAARSTAE

>member
-1 MAIKR
+1 MMKR
-6 RAIVLICL
+6 GVVGIVCLFL
-14 LVTVFGSLVVPARAD
+14 LVLGCLAVPAPAN
-29 AAPAVLQPAGPT
+29 AAPAN
-41 DWVKDKAKKT
+41 DKDKQLEAISKPVQDLVDKTKNAT
-51 GEWFYDSAEDY
+51 GEALADPINATTSA
-62 AEWFYSTRI
+62 ATR
-71 GKEATKAALKGAKAG
+71 AAKLPKT
-86 IKAKK
+86 
-91 DGKSTPEQ
+91 SLPEMM
-99 IWEITKGTVKG
+99 
-110 SKNLP
+110 
-115 GTALDVVKDAGSS
+115 A
-128 LSPTEIIKSAVTD
+128 SAVTD

-151 AQAADGVMG
+151 AQAADGVIG

-182 ILPDSAMGSKVTNKT
+182 ILPDSAMGSKVTNKS

-346 IVAWTVGFMLFKPVG
+346 IVAWTVAFMLFKPVG
-361 ALIWSAALTLSNT
+361 ALIWSAALTLCNT

-380 DATSVTAFA
+380 DANSVTAFA

-407 KLIMPATASALGSS
+407 KLVMPATASALGSS

-439 GAGIAQF
+439 GASIAQF

-451 IMGSSATGSGGSSA
+451 IMGTPGSSGSSA
-465 SGSGGTDSRSS
+465 SGFGDTASGSSGRSS
-476 TSASGSGGS
+476 TSASGSGGTEGTNGS
-485 SDSSSGNTGSAGKGS
+485 STSASSSGNAS
-500 GSGGAGNAGKASG
+500 NAS
-513 AGKAGG
+513 KAGG

-547 AAGGATAGAAAG
+547 TAGATAGSAAG
-559 PVGIVAGAAVGA
+559 PVGIVAGAAVGTA
-571 AADGA
+571 AKGA
-576 KKAAAMT
+576 KKAATVT
-583 ADAARSSAE
+583 ADAARSTAE

>member
-1 MAIKR
+1 MIAKR
-6 RAIVLICL
+6 RAVVLICL
-14 LVTVFGSLVVPARAD
+14 LVTVFGFLGVPARAD
-29 AAPAVLQPAGPT
+29 AAPAAKQPAGIKSWFEDST
-41 DWVKDKAKKT
+41 EEF
-51 GEWFYDSAEDY
+51 GEWFVT
-62 AEWFYSTRI
+62 TRP
-71 GKEATKAALKGAKAG
+71 GKATLKGVLGAADGWAKSKEEGKSKGGQIWAATKGAWGGAKELPGAALAAG
-86 IKAKK
+86 
-91 DGKSTPEQ
+91 
-99 IWEITKGTVKG
+99 
-110 SKNLP
+110 
-115 GTALDVVKDAGSS
+115 KDAVSS
-128 LSPTEIIKSAVTD
+128 SSPSEIIKSAVTD

-151 AQAADGVMG
+151 AQAVDGVMG

-226 EPLRDIGR
+226 EPLRDIAR
-234 GLGTFVLMSS
+234 GLFTFVFMSS

-321 LILAGMGPIAGSFAS
+321 FILAGMGPIAGSFAS

-346 IVAWTVGFMLFKPVG
+346 IVAWTVAFMLFKPVG

-380 DATSVTAFA
+380 DANSVTAFA

-407 KLIMPATASALGSS
+407 KLVMPATASALGSS

-439 GAGIAQF
+439 GASIAQF

-451 IMGSSATGSGGSSA
+451 IMGAPGSSGSSA
-465 SGSGGTDSRSS
+465 SGFGDTASGSPGRSS
-476 TSASGSGGS
+476 TSASGSGGTEGTNGS
-485 SDSSSGNTGSAGKGS
+485 STSASSSGN
-500 GSGGAGNAGKASG
+500 AGNASNAS
-513 AGKAGG
+513 KAGG

-547 AAGGATAGAAAG
+547 TAGSAAG
-559 PVGIVAGAAVGA
+559 PVGIVAGAAVGTA
-571 AADGA
+571 AKGA
-576 KKAAAMT
+576 KKAATVT
-583 ADAARSSAE
+583 ADAARSTAE

>member
-29 AAPAVLQPAGPT
+29 ATPAVLQPAGPT
-41 DWVKDKAKKT
+41 DWVKDKAKET
-51 GEWFYDSAEDY
+51 GQWFYDSAEDY

-71 GKEATKAALKGAKAG
+71 GKEVTKAALKGAKAG

-91 DGKSTPEQ
+91 EGKSTPEQ

-128 LSPTEIIKSAVTD
+128 LSPSEIIKSAVTD

-151 AQAADGVMG
+151 AQAFDGVIG
-160 IITKPLSWLLATL
+160 FITKPLSWLLAML
-173 GKMWINFTP
+173 GKMWIEFTP

-197 TSSFAALAG
+197 LSSFSALAG

-226 EPLRDIGR
+226 EPLRDIAR
-234 GLGTFVLMSS
+234 GLFTFVLMSA
-244 GWVSVCVLGLAGTDA
+244 GWVSACVLGLAGTDA
-259 LAGWIAGPVKPDGLA
+259 LASWIAKPVKPDGLA

-279 LAASNGP
+279 LAAGTGP
-286 GGALT
+286 VAGPLA
-291 FGLMSFLLIIFVLII
+291 FGIMSFVLIIFVLII
-306 SLILM
+306 SIILM
-311 FQLALRGGIL
+311 LQLALRGGIL

-336 TKIGWEWCQK
+336 TKLGWEWCQK
-346 IVAWTVGFMLFKPVG
+346 IVAWTVAFMLFKPVG

-380 DATSVTAFA
+380 DANSVTAFA

-407 KLIMPATASALGSS
+407 KLVMPATASALGSS

-439 GAGIAQF
+439 GASIAQF

-451 IMGSSATGSGGSSA
+451 IMGAPSSSGSSA
-465 SGSGGTDSRSS
+465 SGSGDTASGSSGSSS
-476 TSASGSGGS
+476 TSASGSGGTEGTNGS
-485 SDSSSGNTGSAGKGS
+485 STSASSSGN
-500 GSGGAGNAGKASG
+500 AGNASKAGKAGGASG
-513 AGKAGG
+513 AGG

-540 GAAGGGA
+540 GA
-547 AAGGATAGAAAG
+547 TAGSAAG

-576 KKAAAMT
+576 KKVAAMT
-583 ADAARSSAE
+583 ADAARSTAE

>member
-1 MAIKR
+1 MVKR
-6 RAIVLICL
+6 AVVGIVCLFL
-14 LVTVFGSLVVPARAD
+14 LVLGCLAVPATANATPSNDR
-29 AAPAVLQPAGPT
+29 
-41 DWVKDKAKKT
+41 DKQLEAISKPVQDLVKKT
-51 GEWFYDSAEDY
+51 KSAVGG
-62 AEWFYSTRI
+62 AVSTPANAVT
-71 GKEATKAALKGAKAG
+71 GAVAKGAN
-86 IKAKK
+86 I
-91 DGKSTPEQ
+91 P
-99 IWEITKGTVKG
+99 
-110 SKNLP
+110 
-115 GTALDVVKDAGSS
+115 S
-128 LSPTEIIKSAVTD
+128 LSPSEIMKSAITD

-151 AQAADGVMG
+151 ATASDGVIG
-160 IITKPLSWLLATL
+160 HITKPLSWVLAML
-173 GKMWINFTP
+173 GKMWIIFTP

-197 TSSFAALAG
+197 LSSFSALAG

-234 GLGTFVLMSS
+234 GLSTFALMSS
-244 GWVSVCVLGLAGTDA
+244 GWLSACILGLAGTDA
-259 LAGWIAGPVKPDGLA
+259 LAKWIAGPVKPDGLA

-279 LAASNGP
+279 LAAGAGP
-286 GGALT
+286 AAGPAA
-291 FGLMSFLLIIFVLII
+291 FGLLSFVLIIFVLII

-321 LILAGMGPIAGSFAS
+321 LILAGMGPIAASFAS

-346 IVAWTVGFMLFKPVG
+346 IVAWTVAFMLFKPVG
-361 ALIWSAALTLSNT
+361 ALIWSAALTLCNT
-374 PITDIN
+374 PIKDIN

-407 KLIMPATASALGSS
+407 KLVMPATASALGSS

-430 GMFGGALAG
+430 GMFGATLAG
-439 GAGIAQF
+439 GASLAQF

-451 IMGSSATGSGGSSA
+451 MFNTSSGSSSA
-465 SGSGGTDSRSS
+465 SGASDTGGAGGS
-476 TSASGSGGS
+476 SGGS
-485 SDSSSGNTGSAGKGS
+485 GAAGEGAGTGGSSSSAS
-500 GSGGAGNAGKASG
+500 GAGNAGAASEAG
-513 AGKAGG
+513 AAGG
-519 AGAAGSG
+519 AGA
-526 GAAAGGAGGGAAAG
+526 GAAGGGAAAG
-540 GAAGGGA
+540 GASA
-547 AAGGATAGAAAG
+547 GATAGAAAG

>member
-1 MAIKR
+1 MALKR

-14 LVTVFGSLVVPARAD
+14 LVTVFGFLAVPARAD
-29 AAPAVLQPAGPT
+29 ALPVTTQPAGPV
-41 DWVKDKAKKT
+41 DWVKDKAEKT
-51 GEWFYDSAEDY
+51 GQWFYDSAEDY
-62 AEWFYSTRI
+62 AEWFYSTRL
-71 GKEATKAALKGAKAG
+71 GKEAVKAAMKGAKAG
-86 IKAKK
+86 IKAKNE
-91 DGKSTPEQ
+91 GKSTPEQ
-99 IWEITKGTVKG
+99 IWETAKGTVKG
-110 SKNLP
+110 AKNLP
-115 GTALDVVKDAGSS
+115 GTALGVAKDAASS
-128 LSPTEIIKSAVTD
+128 LSPTEIMKSAVTD

-151 AQAADGVMG
+151 SSAFDGVIG
-160 IITKPLSWLLATL
+160 FITKPLSWLLAML

-182 ILPDSAMGSKVTNKT
+182 ILPDSAMGAKVTNKT
-197 TSSFAALAG
+197 LSSFSALAG

-226 EPLRDIGR
+226 EPLRDIAR
-234 GLGTFVLMSS
+234 GLFTFVLMSS
-244 GWVSVCVLGLAGTDA
+244 GWVSACVLGLAGTDA
-259 LAGWIAGPVKPDGLA
+259 LAKWIAGPVKPDGLA

-279 LAASNGP
+279 LSVGAAP
-286 GGALT
+286 VGGVLS
-291 FGLMSFLLIIFVLII
+291 FGLMSFVLVIFVLII

-321 LILAGMGPIAGSFAS
+321 LILAGMGPIAASFAS

-346 IVAWTVGFMLFKPVG
+346 IVAWTVAFMLFKPVG
-361 ALIWSAALTLSNT
+361 ALIWSAALTLCNT
-374 PITDIN
+374 PIKDIN

-407 KLIMPATASALGSS
+407 KLVMPATASALGSS

-430 GMFGGALAG
+430 GMFGATLAG
-439 GAGIAQF
+439 GASVTQF

-451 IMGSSATGSGGSSA
+451 MLGTSSSSSA
-465 SGSGGTDSRSS
+465 SGASDTGRSGRS
-476 TSASGSGGS
+476 
-485 SDSSSGNTGSAGKGS
+485 GSAGD
-500 GSGGAGNAGKASG
+500 ASG
-513 AGKAGG
+513 AGGSSTAPGNGASAGG
-519 AGAAGSG
+519 SSSSASGASNAGAASNAGSAGAAGSG
-526 GAAAGGAGGGAAAG
+526 AAGAAGGGAAAG
-540 GAAGGGA
+540 GAAAGGA
-547 AAGGATAGAAAG
+547 SAGATAGAAAG

-583 ADAARSSAE
+583 ADAARSTAE

>member
-1 MAIKR
+1 MMKR
-6 RAIVLICL
+6 ALVGIVCLFL
-14 LVTVFGSLVVPARAD
+14 LVLGCLAVPAPAN
-29 AAPAVLQPAGPT
+29 AAPAN
-41 DWVKDKAKKT
+41 DKDKQLEAISKPVQDLVDKTKNAT
-51 GEWFYDSAEDY
+51 GEALADPINATTSA
-62 AEWFYSTRI
+62 ATR
-71 GKEATKAALKGAKAG
+71 AAKLPKT
-86 IKAKK
+86 
-91 DGKSTPEQ
+91 SLPEMM
-99 IWEITKGTVKG
+99 
-110 SKNLP
+110 
-115 GTALDVVKDAGSS
+115 A
-128 LSPTEIIKSAVTD
+128 SAVTD

-151 AQAADGVMG
+151 AQAADGVIG

-346 IVAWTVGFMLFKPVG
+346 IVAWTVAFMLFKPVG
-361 ALIWSAALTLSNT
+361 ALIWSAALTLCNT

-380 DATSVTAFA
+380 DANSVTAFA

-407 KLIMPATASALGSS
+407 KLVMPATASALGSS

-439 GAGIAQF
+439 GASIAQF

-451 IMGSSATGSGGSSA
+451 IMGTPGSSGSSA
-465 SGSGGTDSRSS
+465 SGFGDTASGSSGRSS
-476 TSASGSGGS
+476 TSASGSGGTEGTNGS
-485 SDSSSGNTGSAGKGS
+485 STSASSSGN
-500 GSGGAGNAGKASG
+500 AGNASNAS
-513 AGKAGG
+513 KAGG

-547 AAGGATAGAAAG
+547 TAGATAGSAAG
-559 PVGIVAGAAVGA
+559 PVGIVAGAAVGTA
-571 AADGA
+571 AKGA
-576 KKAAAMT
+576 KKAATVT
-583 ADAARSSAE
+583 ADAARSTAE

>member
-1 MAIKR
+1 MMKR
-6 RAIVLICL
+6 ALVGIVCLFL
-14 LVTVFGSLVVPARAD
+14 LVLGCLAVPAPAN
-29 AAPAVLQPAGPT
+29 AAPAN
-41 DWVKDKAKKT
+41 DKDKQLEAISKPVQDLVDKTKNAT
-51 GEWFYDSAEDY
+51 GEALADPINATTSAVK
-62 AEWFYSTRI
+62 R
-71 GKEATKAALKGAKAG
+71 AAKLPKT
-86 IKAKK
+86 
-91 DGKSTPEQ
+91 SLPEMM
-99 IWEITKGTVKG
+99 
-110 SKNLP
+110 
-115 GTALDVVKDAGSS
+115 A
-128 LSPTEIIKSAVTD
+128 SAVTD

-151 AQAADGVMG
+151 AQAADGVIG

-346 IVAWTVGFMLFKPVG
+346 IVAWTVAFMLFKPVG

-380 DATSVTAFA
+380 DANSVTAFA

-407 KLIMPATASALGSS
+407 KLVMPATASALGSS

-451 IMGSSATGSGGSSA
+451 VMGSSATGSGGSSA
-465 SGSGGTDSRSS
+465 S
-476 TSASGSGGS
+476 ASGSGNAGNAGQASDSGGS
-485 SDSSSGNTGSAGKGS
+485 SASANGSGNAGD
-500 GSGGAGNAGKASG
+500 AGKASG

-540 GAAGGGA
+540 GATA
-547 AAGGATAGAAAG
+547 GATAGAAAG

>member
-1 MAIKR
+1 MIAKR
-6 RAIVLICL
+6 RAVVLICL
-14 LVTVFGSLVVPARAD
+14 LVTVFGFLGVPARAD
-29 AAPAVLQPAGPT
+29 AAPAAKQPAGIKSWFEDST
-41 DWVKDKAKKT
+41 EEF
-51 GEWFYDSAEDY
+51 GEWFVT
-62 AEWFYSTRI
+62 TRP
-71 GKEATKAALKGAKAG
+71 GKATLKGVLGAADGWAKSKEAGKSKGGQIWAATKGAWGGAKELPGAALAAG
-86 IKAKK
+86 
-91 DGKSTPEQ
+91 
-99 IWEITKGTVKG
+99 
-110 SKNLP
+110 
-115 GTALDVVKDAGSS
+115 KDAVSS
-128 LSPTEIIKSAVTD
+128 SSPSEIIKSAVTD

-151 AQAADGVMG
+151 AQAVDGVMG

-173 GKMWINFTP
+173 GKMWISFTP

-197 TSSFAALAG
+197 ASSFAALAG

-336 TKIGWEWCQK
+336 TKLGWEWCQK
-346 IVAWTVGFMLFKPVG
+346 IVAWTIGFMLFKPVG

-407 KLIMPATASALGSS
+407 KLVMPATASALGSS
-421 DSSAGGMAA
+421 DSSAGSMAA

-451 IMGSSATGSGGSSA
+451 MMGSSATGSGGSSA
-465 SGSGGTDSRSS
+465 SASGSGGTASGSPGRSS

-485 SDSSSGNTGSAGKGS
+485 SDSSSGNAGN
-500 GSGGAGNAGKASG
+500 AGNAGKASG
-513 AGKAGG
+513 ASKAGG

-526 GAAAGGAGGGAAAG
+526 GAAAAGGGAAG
-540 GAAGGGA
+540 GAAAGGA
-547 AAGGATAGAAAG
+547 AAGGATAGSVAG
-559 PVGIVAGAAVGA
+559 PVGIVAGAAVGTA
-571 AADGA
+571 AKGA
-576 KKAAAMT
+576 KKAATVT
-583 ADAARSSAE
+583 ADAARSTAE

>member
-1 MAIKR
+1 MAKR
-6 RAIVLICL
+6 ALVGIVCLFL
-14 LVTVFGSLVVPARAD
+14 LVLGCLAVPAPAN
-29 AAPAVLQPAGPT
+29 AAPSN
-41 DWVKDKAKKT
+41 DKDKQLEAISKPVQDLVDKTKNAT
-51 GEWFYDSAEDY
+51 GEALADP
-62 AEWFYSTRI
+62 I
-71 GKEATKAALKGAKAG
+71 NATTGAVQTAAKL
-86 IKAKK
+86 
-91 DGKSTPEQ
+91 PE
-99 IWEITKGTVKG
+99 T
-110 SKNLP
+110 
-115 GTALDVVKDAGSS
+115 S
-128 LSPTEIIKSAVTD
+128 LSEMMASAVTD
-141 ALTDGFGQLA
+141 AFTDGFGQLA
-151 AQAADGVMG
+151 AQAFDGVIG

-346 IVAWTVGFMLFKPVG
+346 IVAWTVAFMLFKPVG

-380 DATSVTAFA
+380 DANSVTAFA

-407 KLIMPATASALGSS
+407 KLVMPATASALGSS

-451 IMGSSATGSGGSSA
+451 VMGSSATGSGGSSA
-465 SGSGGTDSRSS
+465 S
-476 TSASGSGGS
+476 ASGSGGS
-485 SDSSSGNTGSAGKGS
+485 SGS
-500 GSGGAGNAGKASG
+500 GSGNAGNAGQASDSGGSSASASGSGNAGDAGKASG

-547 AAGGATAGAAAG
+547 AAGGASAGATAGAAAG

>member
-62 AEWFYSTRI
+62 AEWFYSTRL

-346 IVAWTVGFMLFKPVG
+346 IVAWTVAFMLFKPVG

-380 DATSVTAFA
+380 DANSVTAFA

-407 KLIMPATASALGSS
+407 KLVMPATASALGSS

-439 GAGIAQF
+439 GASIAQF

-451 IMGSSATGSGGSSA
+451 IMGAPGSSGSSA
-465 SGSGGTDSRSS
+465 SGFGDTASGSPGRSS
-476 TSASGSGGS
+476 TSASGSGGTEGTNGS
-485 SDSSSGNTGSAGKGS
+485 STSASSSGN
-500 GSGGAGNAGKASG
+500 AGNASNAS
-513 AGKAGG
+513 KAGG

-547 AAGGATAGAAAG
+547 TAGATAGSAAG
-559 PVGIVAGAAVGA
+559 PVGIVAGAAVGTA
-571 AADGA
+571 AKGA
-576 KKAAAMT
+576 KKAATVT
-583 ADAARSSAE
+583 ADAARSTAE